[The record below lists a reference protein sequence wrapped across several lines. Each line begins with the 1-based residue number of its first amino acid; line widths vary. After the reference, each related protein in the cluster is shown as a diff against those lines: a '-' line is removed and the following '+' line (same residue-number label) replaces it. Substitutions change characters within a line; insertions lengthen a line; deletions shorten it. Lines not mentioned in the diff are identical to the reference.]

1 MLASQFLHL
10 QQVWPSLLGTPMLS
24 GIALG
29 VHTPLSVKAW
39 PLLLADHPN
48 RVWVDSLLKGL
59 ERGVRVGFD
68 PNSSFRPAHTNLL
81 SASSHPEVVQRY
93 LDAEL
98 ACGNGAM
105 WQAHIPPNS
114 CQQGS
119 CSTVLESFQSPIN
132 LGSGD
137 LLICHTLGGSSV
149 NDGIS
154 TSDSS
159 MVYASIEDAAHF
171 ITTLGRGSFLGKM
184 CVCQFHHITS
194 CLLSLVNVP
203 HYVVN

>member
-1 MLASQFLHL
+1 
-10 QQVWPSLLGTPMLS
+10 
-24 GIALG
+24 
-29 VHTPLSVKAW
+29 
-39 PLLLADHPN
+39 
-48 RVWVDSLLKGL
+48 
-59 ERGVRVGFD
+59 
-68 PNSSFRPAHTNLL
+68 
-81 SASSHPEVVQRY
+81 
-93 LDAEL
+93 
-98 ACGNGAM
+98 M
-105 WQAHIPPNS
+105 WRAHIPPNS

-159 MVYASIEDAAHF
+159 VVYASIEDAAHF

-203 HYVVN
+203 HYVVNWILLWILHTILCGCACAPRIILHSASLTVQFVYMCRVNGVGQRAPTVTNRRLLK